1 MPPTHIGRYE
11 IQRRLGKGGIGS
23 LYLARDPGLDRLVA
37 IKLFKEDYLED
48 QEFRERFSRE
58 ARALARLRHPNI
70 VTVFDVGEHEGLPF
84 MAMEYID
91 GETLRERLVR
101 TPPLTLASGLA
112 IVEDLCA
119 GLAIAHDAGIVHR
132 DIKPD
137 HIMINRQGVLKLLD
151 FGIGRITHAD
161 STHQMSQ
168 PGMIMGT
175 YNYMSPEQLLG
186 EMVDKRSDIFAVG
199 AVLYQVIAREQAFPG
214 AFGAVYHSVLT
225 VGPVPLEERVPGVDP
240 TLVRI
245 VKRALERSPQDR
257 YQDANDVR
265 KDLSHARQRLA
276 DRVGSTQDPSATIVL
291 PRTSSARRQ
300 KDTEAKRGLVSEQLR
315 LGEEAFARSEFD
327 ASLQYGERAAFID
340 PDSAA
345 AMQLIDRSRA
355 AIETQ
360 SIVPVLEEA
369 KQLLSRGQIQEAL
382 TRAEDAWASVPDLV
396 EAGTLREQV
405 RAVLDQIRRASER
418 EERIKAVLEHARSHL
433 ERADYDNA
441 LRSVY
446 EVLALDPEHAQARE
460 LEQHAKVVL
469 HSQREQARARH
480 DADVTVVPP
489 RTPSPVQEAKRLFDE
504 NVQFTVF
511 RPRALAPAVWH
522 TMLVFAHLSEPR
534 ADASP
539 DEPHPVKEMERQAE
553 AVLGT
558 LDAHGRQTVD
568 SLESVPRDGELRLVP
583 HAEGITFNPP
593 SRQFTWKESVHREEF
608 RLMADAASRKET
620 IRGRLSVYLGSLVI
634 AEVGLIFK
642 IGTDSTAGETVRDVA
657 RRYRNIFASY
667 SHMDEAVVEEFSEY
681 ARAMGDRYLRDVID
695 LRAGERWQ
703 TALEDLI
710 RHADV
715 FQLFWSWNALASPHV
730 RHEWQYALSL
740 QRASFVRPVYWDD
753 PLPARGDLPPASLS
767 ALHFERIQPRRLPSR
782 GPSAAASV
790 SEPPPPPIPPVPS
803 PREHTATI
811 AIPIAD
817 PRPVTPPRPGRPAAP
832 VSMSPPSARDPD
844 TGTVRIPVARPP
856 ASTAPAS
863 AGRPRP
869 PWRIIGSIAAG
880 IVLFVVGTGFWLG
893 APSSPVETP
902 PTSVGSPG
910 NTTPT
915 PPAPPPPTPVQP
927 PSPVPGETGKA
938 PQPPRQAVPLARVT
952 IRVLGRDAP
961 NAPEAEAK
969 LVEAESGRTVTEG
982 VANDRGT
989 IVLDYV
995 SRGRYRLIVS
1005 VPGHPDLIR
1014 DVRVDGD
1021 QTIEIDL
1028 DGR

>member
-1 MPPTHIGRYE
+1 MPPTHIGRHQ
-11 IQRRLGKGGIGS
+11 IQHRLSSGGMAS
-23 LYLARDPGLDRLVA
+23 LYLAREPQSDRLVVV
-37 IKLFKEDYLED
+37 KLLREDYTDLPEA
-48 QEFRERFSRE
+48 RERFVRE
-58 ARALARLRHPNI
+58 VRALARLRHSNL
-70 VTVFDVGEHEGLPF
+70 VAVYDFGEHEGSPF
-84 MAMEYID
+84 IVMEYID

-119 GLAIAHDAGIVHR
+119 GLAIAHEVGIVHR

-137 HIMINRQGVLKLLD
+137 NIMLDRQGVVKLLG
-151 FGIGRITHAD
+151 FAIARNAYAG
-161 STHQMSQ
+161 STDLTPQ
-168 PGMIMGT
+168 PGMILG
-175 YNYMSPEQLLG
+175 NYGYLSPEQLLG
-186 EMVDKRSDIFAVG
+186 APVDERTDIFAAG
-199 AVLYQVIAREQAFPG
+199 AVLYEVIARERAFPG
-214 AFGAVYHSVLT
+214 EFSAFSHQVLT
-225 VGPVPLEERVPGVDP
+225 AGPVPLEQRVPGVDP
-240 TLVRI
+240 TLVQI
-245 VKRALERSPQDR
+245 VMRALQRDPKER
-257 YQDANDVR
+257 YQDANDMR
-265 KDLSHARQRLA
+265 RDLARARHRLDESSVVA
-276 DRVGSTQDPSATIVL
+276 MRETVVAPQMPSA
-291 PRTSSARRQ
+291 RSQRDS
-300 KDTEAKRGLVSEQLR
+300 EAKRSHVTEQLR
-315 LGEEAFARSEFD
+315 LGQEAFARGEFD

-345 AMQLIDRSRA
+345 AMELIDRSRA
-355 AIETQ
+355 AIEAT

-369 KQLLSRGQIQEAL
+369 KQLLSSGQLQEAL
-382 TRAEDAWASVPDLV
+382 TRAEDAWARVQDLV
-396 EAGTLREQV
+396 EAGSLREQV
-405 RAVLDQIRRASER
+405 RAVLDQIRGARER
-418 EERIKAVLEHARSHL
+418 EERIKAALERARSRF

-469 HSQREQARARH
+469 HAQREQARARH
-480 DADVTVVPP
+480 DADVTVPP
-489 RTPSPVQEAKRLFDE
+489 RTPSPIQEAKRLFDE

-511 RPRALAPAVWH
+511 RPRALVPAVWH

-667 SHMDEAVVEEFSEY
+667 SHLDEAVVEEFSEY

-782 GPSAAASV
+782 GPSATASV
-790 SEPPPPPIPPVPS
+790 SEPPPPPIPPAPA

-832 VSMSPPSARDPD
+832 VPMAPASARDPD
-844 TGTVRIPVARPP
+844 TGTMRIPVARPP

-893 APSSPVETP
+893 APSSSVETP

-938 PQPPRQAVPLARVT
+938 PPQPTGPAVPSARLT
-952 IRVLGRDAP
+952 IRVLARDAP
-961 NAPEAEAK
+961 SAPEAEAK

-989 IVLDYV
+989 IVLDDV